1 MPKNYRKE
9 NWRIGKLSEKDEEK
23 LFRASP
29 IYLAPI
35 TVSLIIGIIC
45 SFLFLNANVEVPS
58 ITIMPETGIG
68 SISNAVYF
76 VILIA
81 IGAYLMY
88 FLLKKKVHFGIRLII
103 GIAVSAI
110 TFTLSILYFDLL
122 FVILNWSVGLWALLL
137 LGVLSVLIVDYFIFL
152 SEGAITCLVI
162 LLLGGSLGAFLGI
175 TIPAL
180 SAVFILLLLAVY
192 DVLAVYYGPIGKIA
206 SHGLEN
212 LPGVT
217 FNFKEVHVGL
227 GDLTFY
233 SMLISNAL
241 ISFGWKACMFA
252 FVGIL
257 IGSYVA
263 FKLLERKG
271 MFPGLP
277 IPIVLGLTLIYLS
290 NIL

>member
-1 MPKNYRKE
+1 
-9 NWRIGKLSEKDEEK
+9 LSEKDEEK

-35 TVSLIIGIIC
+35 TASLIVGIIC
-45 SFLFLNANVEVPS
+45 SFLFLNVNVEVPP

-68 SISNAVYF
+68 SVSNAVYF
-76 VILIA
+76 VILVA

-88 FLLKKKVHFGIRLII
+88 FLLKKKFHFGIRLII

-122 FVILNWSVGLWALLL
+122 FMILNWTVDFWTLLAL
-137 LGVLSVLIVDYFIFL
+137 GGLSVFIADYFIFM
-152 SEGAITCLVI
+152 SKGAVTNLVI
-162 LLLGGSLGAFLGI
+162 LLIGGSLGAFLAI

-192 DVLAVYYGPIGKIA
+192 DVIAVYYGPVGKIA

-217 FNFKEVHVGL
+217 FSFKEVHVGL

-233 SMLISNAL
+233 SMLISHAL
-241 ISFGWKACMFA
+241 ISFGWKACPFTL
-252 FVGIL
+252 VGIL
-257 IGSYVA
+257 TGSYIA
-263 FKLLERKG
+263 FKMLESKG

-277 IPIVLGLTLIYLS
+277 IPIVLGLALTYLS
-290 NIL
+290 SLF